1 MVDFNRIINNLDAPK
16 VVKKDLRE
24 KINKIEPVEVNG
36 KYYKIGQKIIEDKHK
51 EIIVRAACEK
61 IEEEYKKSII
71 PEKREVWFYMDENG
85 VGIFRWRNWT
95 NKWPLSI
102 TGSLID
108 SWVYGNRE
116 IQGEELVDKMEGV
129 IRENVGK
136 WFENKW
142 KMNKELE
149 KESSEARVR
158 EIVRE
163 SQR

>member
-1 MVDFNRIINNLDAPK
+1 MVDFNKIVNNLDAPN
-16 VVKKDLRE
+16 VVKKDLKE
-24 KINKIEPVEVNG
+24 KINKIEPIEING
-36 KYYKIGQKIIEDKHK
+36 KYYKVGQKIIDDEHK
-51 EIIVRAACEK
+51 KIIVSAACEK

-85 VGIFRWRNWT
+85 TGIFRWRNWT

-102 TGSLID
+102 AGGLID

-116 IQGEELVDKMEGV
+116 IQGEELVDKMKEIIGESV
-129 IRENVGK
+129 RK

-142 KMNKELE
+142 RLNKELDR
-149 KESSEARVR
+149 ESSEARVR

-163 SQR
+163 SER